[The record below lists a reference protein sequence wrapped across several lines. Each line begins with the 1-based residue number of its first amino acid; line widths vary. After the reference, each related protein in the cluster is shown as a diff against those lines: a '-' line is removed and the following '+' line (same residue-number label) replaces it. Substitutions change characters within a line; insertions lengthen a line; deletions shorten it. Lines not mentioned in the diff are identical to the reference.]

1 MKLIKRTLLCLG
13 VAAMLPAY
21 AANVQI
27 ANSQFDA
34 TTLDDNTTSASISGW
49 SNNSG
54 IAGLFNPDN
63 SVFLGEEGHGA
74 HRNTLYMID
83 NASVSQTFNF
93 RTLQNSTY
101 TLSFD
106 VGQRSNVRTQ
116 NYTVKVTA
124 GNETLLEVFNP
135 ERASEPGKFATTE
148 LSFTNKDA
156 VGEILQ
162 LTIETEGTGHLHFDN
177 FELQYDQEFQGR
189 KATIRPIAYGR
200 ELDWNNGIYTGC
212 FPSTSLYD
220 EFAYLNYMERDD
232 YRPCSCSRGE
242 LVVLSENVN
251 ERFVMCVLSS
261 AE

>member
-13 VAAMLPAY
+13 VTAMLPVY
-21 AANVQI
+21 ATNVQI
-27 ANSQFDA
+27 ANGQFDA
-34 TTLDDNTTSASISGW
+34 ISLADNTTAASITGW
-49 SNNSG
+49 SNTSG

-83 NASVSQTFNF
+83 SASVSQTFNF
-93 RTLQNSTY
+93 RTLQNTTY

-106 VGQRSNVRTQ
+106 VGQRSNVRMQ

-135 ERASEPGKFATTE
+135 QRASEPGKFAE
-148 LSFTNKDA
+148 AEISFTNKDV
-156 VGEILQ
+156 VGELIQ

-177 FELQYDQEFQGR
+177 FELQYKQVISA
-189 KATIRPIAYGR
+189 ATPAVRPIAYGR
-200 ELDWNNGIYTGC
+200 ELDWGDNTGC
-212 FPSTSLYD
+212 YPSASLSDNVSY
-220 EFAYLNYMERDD
+220 ESYLSRTD
-232 YRPCSCSRGE
+232 YSPCSCTKGDLIVIGE
-242 LVVLSENVN
+242 TQN
-251 ERFVMCVLSS
+251 ERFIMCALTA